1 MTRLSEKGLN
11 LIKRFEGLR
20 LKSYK
25 CAANVDTVG
34 YGHTGPE
41 VVPGMTISEEQAERY
56 LKEDLERFEQCVS
69 SFVKLKINQNE
80 YDALVSFSFN
90 VGTNAFVN
98 STLLKK
104 LNAGNK
110 KSDVASEFLRWVK
123 ADGKTIPGLVR
134 RREEEKKVF
143 LTEPLHPM
151 LGRSIYAKQD
161 TWLKRLPVDS
171 SLLEADK
178 KLFVPKGS
186 AWEWD
191 EIRMYSGRKH
201 HRVLL
206 RDKST
211 EEWWFWPDHWKI
223 INDVDESSDV
233 KTSEIKLNVPYY
245 SQLDNYRDAQ
255 RSCFSSSCAMLLSG
269 IHPDAIHNDDEYL
282 AEVFELGDTT
292 EAWVQIAAL
301 SHFGV
306 EAKFV
311 QNASWGTLETK
322 LAEGAPVPMGILHKG
337 PKESPSGGGHWI
349 CCVGIT
355 ADRKQ
360 LWVHDPYGTLD
371 LDEGTYVSE
380 DGEYLLYPKEKLEP
394 RWLVEGDSS
403 GWCVLAL

>member
-41 VVPGMTISEEQAERY
+41 VVPGMTISEEQAEKY
-56 LKEDLERFEQCVS
+56 LRDDLERFEQCVS

-178 KLFVPKGS
+178 KLLSLRAQRGS
-186 AWEWD
+186 GM
-191 EIRMYSGRKH
+191 RFGCT
-201 HRVLL
+201 L
-206 RDKST
+206 
-211 EEWWFWPDHWKI
+211 
-223 INDVDESSDV
+223 DESIIEFY
-233 KTSEIKLNVPYY
+233 SEINP
-245 SQLDNYRDAQ
+245 Q
-255 RSCFSSSCAMLLSG
+255 RSGGSGPTTGRSSMTLMKAVMSRRQKLS
-269 IHPDAIHNDDEYL
+269 
-282 AEVFELGDTT
+282 
-292 EAWVQIAAL
+292 
-301 SHFGV
+301 
-306 EAKFV
+306 
-311 QNASWGTLETK
+311 
-322 LAEGAPVPMGILHKG
+322 
-337 PKESPSGGGHWI
+337 
-349 CCVGIT
+349 
-355 ADRKQ
+355 
-360 LWVHDPYGTLD
+360 
-371 LDEGTYVSE
+371 
-380 DGEYLLYPKEKLEP
+380 
-394 RWLVEGDSS
+394 
-403 GWCVLAL
+403 